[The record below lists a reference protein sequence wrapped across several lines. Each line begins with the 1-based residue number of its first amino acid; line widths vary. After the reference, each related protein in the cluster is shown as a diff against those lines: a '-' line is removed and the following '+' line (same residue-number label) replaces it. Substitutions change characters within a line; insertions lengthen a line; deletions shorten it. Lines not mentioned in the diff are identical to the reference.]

1 MKSEVQDLAPIEQN
15 LMAIGRGLPF
25 HAEQAW
31 IFSWDYILSH
41 LNDHASNYGFNG
53 EHDDETPCIKSVDS
67 RSPKI
72 AALMAAGRLEWLL
85 RETRP
90 SLSGRLSEQEV
101 ITLLDCYQGQVFSP
115 DCFDTIVSDL
125 CDHLGIDFEL
135 YGTSDIAPLVDT
147 LLDLNSI
154 QKVALADA
162 LEQAWHRGVKR
173 DGQSPKEFFATLG
186 IDLT

>member
-101 ITLLDCYQGQVFSP
+101 ITLLDCYRVKSLAR
-115 DCFDTIVSDL
+115 IVLTLSYL
-125 CDHLGIDFEL
+125 
-135 YGTSDIAPLVDT
+135 TSATTWALI
-147 LLDLNSI
+147 LNSM
-154 QKVALADA
+154 
-162 LEQAWHRGVKR
+162 G
-173 DGQSPKEFFATLG
+173 PATLRRSS
-186 IDLT
+186 ILFLT